1 MNTKTLIIIYYIV
14 TNLLGLGLMASD
26 KIRAMEH
33 RFRIPESVLLLISLI
48 GGAFGAMIG
57 MFLFHHKTRKMLFRV
72 GIPLMLLVHVV
83 SWAVLLL
90 SASSV
95 VFL

>member
-1 MNTKTLIIIYYIV
+1 MNTKTLIIIFYIV
-14 TNLLGLGLMASD
+14 VNLLGLVLMASD

-33 RFRIPESVLLLISLI
+33 RFRIPESVLLILSLI
-48 GGAFGAMIG
+48 GGAFGTLTG
-57 MFLFHHKTRKMLFRV
+57 MFLFHHKIRKPLFRV
-72 GIPLMLLVHVV
+72 GIPALLLLHVV
-83 SWAVLLL
+83 SWAVLML

>member
-1 MNTKTLIIIYYIV
+1 MNTRTLIIIFYIV
-14 TNLLGLGLMASD
+14 VNLLGLGLMASD

-33 RFRIPESVLLLISLI
+33 RFRIPESVLLIVSLI
-48 GGAFGAMIG
+48 GGAFGTLVG
-57 MFLFHHKTRKMLFRV
+57 MFLFHHKTRKSLFRV
-72 GIPLMLLVHVV
+72 GIPVLLLLHVV
-83 SWAVLLL
+83 SWAVLML